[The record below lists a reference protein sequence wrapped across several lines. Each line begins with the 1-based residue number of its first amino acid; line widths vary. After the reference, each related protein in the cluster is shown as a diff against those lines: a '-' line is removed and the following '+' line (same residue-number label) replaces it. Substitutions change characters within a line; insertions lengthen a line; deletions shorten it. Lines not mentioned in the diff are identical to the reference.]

1 MGKVMILFLLAST
14 MVVQADA
21 EARDRNIE
29 YLGDGRYKCT
39 SGDCEAFNARQR
51 QANRANERY
60 ERDRREW
67 EAERSR
73 ERGDRALEQTR
84 ERGW

>member
-1 MGKVMILFLLAST
+1 LFLILALASS
-14 MVVQADA
+14 MIVQADA
-21 EARDRNIE
+21 DARDRNIE

-39 SGDCEAFNARQR
+39 SGDCDGFNARQDQINR
-51 QANRANERY
+51 QNQRY

-73 ERGDRALEQTR
+73 ERTDRAVEQTR
-84 ERGW
+84 ERRW